1 MTALWIVLGLVVALI
16 TVAARYSMSS
26 SSRKPTAA
34 TRVSTAHSA
43 RMRDAFREIAA
54 NPLPDKDPEE

>member
-1 MTALWIVLGLVVALI
+1 MTALWIVLGLVVGLI

-26 SSRKPTAA
+26 TSRKPTAA
-34 TRVSTAHSA
+34 TRASTAHSA
-43 RMRDAFREIAA
+43 NVQRAFREIAA